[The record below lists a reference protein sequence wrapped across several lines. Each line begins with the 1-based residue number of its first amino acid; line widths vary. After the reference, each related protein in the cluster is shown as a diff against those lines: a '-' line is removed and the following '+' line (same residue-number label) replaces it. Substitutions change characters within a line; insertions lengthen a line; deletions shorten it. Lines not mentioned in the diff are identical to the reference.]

1 MVRRQKE
8 PRSTQRLHAPF
19 PFTPEEVR
27 RIQNGI
33 MTTLEVGYRESGG
46 VSDSHRLHN
55 AELVIR
61 ALRSIQGGTPNK
73 VVKRPVLND
82 LFAAAWAGFR
92 NSQQRGRDD
101 AAARRAA
108 AMLVQMHLEFHL
120 GILEHVTVGEYR
132 DDA

>member
-1 MVRRQKE
+1 MARRQKE

-27 RIQNGI
+27 QIRNG
-33 MTTLEVGYRESGG
+33 MLTTLEVGYREVGTNPSQ
-46 VSDSHRLHN
+46 RLHN
-55 AELVIR
+55 AEIINK
-61 ALRSIQGGTPNK
+61 ALRSIQTDTPNA

-82 LFAAAWAGFR
+82 LFAAAWVSFQ
-92 NSQQRGRDD
+92 NSRQRGRDD

-108 AMLVQMHLEFHL
+108 AVLVQMHLEFHL